1 MTMETH
7 GAEDIKALMQ
17 KRVEVLKKLRERR
30 KIVLQKLRIK
40 AKKPE
45 FLRWLW
51 WKFAKFENNLKWKRP
66 RGKDNP
72 VRLALKGYPPKA
84 SIGYGIPDELKNLHP
99 TGLLPVVVRNIKELE
114 RLDPSKHIIYIA
126 SEVGLK
132 KRLEILQ
139 VAKSKGFRVANA

>member
-1 MTMETH
+1 MTMEARGT
-7 GAEDIKALMQ
+7 EDIKALMQ
-17 KRVEVLKKLRERR
+17 KRMEVLKKLRERR
-30 KIVLQKLRIK
+30 KMLQKLRIK

-84 SIGYGIPDELKNLHP
+84 SIGYGTPEELKNLHP
-99 TGLLPVVVRNIKELE
+99 TGLLPVIVRNTKELE
-114 RLDPSKHIIYIA
+114 RLDPTKHIIYIA

-132 KRLEILQ
+132 KKLEILRT
-139 VAKSKGFRVANA
+139 AKSKGFRVANA